1 MGSWKPLWT
10 IVALLLGVLPAWAQT
25 TKPKAQPESVP
36 FRVIESP
43 YYKIKNDLP
52 DDRMREVYI
61 RMTRMYEEYQQRTA
75 GFSGQNRGML
85 NFELYTKAED
95 YYAAGGMPGS
105 AGVFMSGGFG
115 GSRLMA
121 IAGGRNTEWTW
132 HVIQHEGFHQ
142 FASAVIRGNL
152 PPWVNEGLA
161 EYFGEAIFT
170 GDSYVAGVIPNQR
183 LKELQGMISKD
194 ASKPLYAM
202 LTMTHME
209 WNDALDRKNYT
220 QAWSMIHFLAHGDD
234 GKYQKALVQFMN
246 NLSAG
251 AKPQTAWTNVF
262 GNDTLAFEKKWKEY
276 WTGLKPNSTQNLY
289 DEAAHRVLTS
299 VLARVTLN
307 GQKFE
312 TAEDF
317 LKACEA
323 KKIEIPLT
331 AQNWLPVA
339 LLDEHVPVARK
350 SGQWEIIPADKG
362 KPLQLKRTTKD
373 DKVFISSYLTNGT
386 SVTKVNYLL
395 QPAPTSQPT
404 GTTPSTT
411 TTKTTVTPTTR
422 PTRPPGIY

>member
-1 MGSWKPLWT
+1 MGSWKPLW
-10 IVALLLGVLPAWAQT
+10 VMVVLLLGAMPVWAQT
-25 TKPKAQPESVP
+25 TKPKPKPDSVP

-85 NFELYTKAED
+85 SFELYTRRED
-95 YYAAGGMPGS
+95 YHAAGGMPGS
-105 AGVFMSGGFG
+105 AGVFMSGGLL

-121 IAGGRNTEWTW
+121 IAGGRNSDSTW

-170 GDSYVAGVIPNQR
+170 GDSYVAGIVPNDR
-183 LKELQGMISKD
+183 LKELQGMIAKD
-194 ASKPLYAM
+194 ASKPLYTM

-209 WNDALDRKNYT
+209 WNSALDHRNYT
-220 QAWSMIHFLAHGDD
+220 QAWSMVQFLAHGDD
-234 GKYQKALVQFMN
+234 GKYQKPLVQYMN

-251 AKPQTAWTNVF
+251 AKPQSAWTNVF
-262 GNDTLAFEKKWKEY
+262 GTDTAAFEKRWKEY
-276 WTGLKPNSTQNLY
+276 WSDLKPNSTQHLY
-289 DEAAHRVLTS
+289 DEAAQRALTS
-299 VLARVTLN
+299 ILARALLN

-323 KKIEIPLT
+323 KKIDIPLS
-331 AQNWLPVA
+331 AKNWLPVA
-339 LLDEHVPVARK
+339 LLEQHLPVARK
-350 SGQWEIIPADKG
+350 AGKWEIIPADKG
-362 KPLQLKRTTKD
+362 KALQLKRTTKD

-386 SVTKVNYLL
+386 SVTKVLFTQ
-395 QPAPTSQPT
+395 QPAVTTQPG
-404 GTTPSTT
+404 GTTPNTP
-411 TTKTTVTPTTR
+411 TPTTR

>member
-1 MGSWKPLWT
+1 MGSWKPLW
-10 IVALLLGVLPAWAQT
+10 VMVVLLLGAMPVWAQT
-25 TKPKAQPESVP
+25 TKPKPQSEAVP

-43 YYKIKNDLP
+43 YYMIKNDLP

-85 NFELYTKAED
+85 NFELFTKKED

-105 AGVFMSGGFG
+105 AGVFMSGGVR

-121 IAGGRNTEWTW
+121 IAGEKNTEWTW

-170 GDSYVAGVIPNQR
+170 GDSYVAGIVPNDR

-194 ASKPLYAM
+194 VSKPLYAM
-202 LTMTHME
+202 LTMTHAE
-209 WNDALDRKNYT
+209 WNGALDHKNYT

-251 AKPQTAWTNVF
+251 ANPQTAWTNVF
-262 GNDTLAFEKKWKEY
+262 GNDFTAFEKRWKEY
-276 WTGLKPNSTQNLY
+276 WSGLKPNSTQYLY
-289 DEAAHRVLTS
+289 DEAAQRVLTS
-299 VLARVTLN
+299 ILARVVLN
-307 GQKFE
+307 GQKFD

-323 KKIEIPLT
+323 KKIEIPLS
-331 AQNWLPVA
+331 AKNWLPVA
-339 LLDEHVPVARK
+339 LLEEHLPVARK
-350 SGQWEIIPADKG
+350 SGKWEIIPAVSG
-362 KPLQLKRTTKD
+362 KSLQLKRTTKE

-386 SVTKVNYLL
+386 SITKVTFAPQLAPTT
-395 QPAPTSQPT
+395 QPAGTST
-404 GTTPSTT
+404 NTP
-411 TTKTTVTPTTR
+411 TTKPTVTPTTR
-422 PTRPPGIY
+422 PTRPPGVY